1 MIDKEKILDFLKKK
15 HENFSKQYEETK
27 DYILD
32 SLALEYSLLWSIISM
47 GKLDIEQTKET
58 CKWTLYSKSREYK
71 THDYFVRTKS
81 ECGRKTDE
89 YADFGF
95 SEYAPYCPYC
105 GKEIDEVKHA

>member
-32 SLALEYSLLWSIISM
+32 SLGSIISM

-81 ECGRKTDE
+81 EFGRKTDE

-95 SEYAPYCPYC
+95 SKYAPYCPYC
-105 GKEIDEVKHA
+105 GKEIDEVKE